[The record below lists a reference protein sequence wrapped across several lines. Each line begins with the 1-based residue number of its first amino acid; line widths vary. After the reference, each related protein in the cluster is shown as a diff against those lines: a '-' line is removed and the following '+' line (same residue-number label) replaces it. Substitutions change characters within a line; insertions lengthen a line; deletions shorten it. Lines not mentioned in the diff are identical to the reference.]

1 MCRLLLFVGFI
12 QVPWQ
17 FSGKGEPVLQA
28 LARLDEEIASS
39 EKSHP
44 AARLAVVTA
53 EMDVIQQV
61 TFYTDNNINITNRS
75 S

>member
-1 MCRLLLFVGFI
+1 MLVNVGFI
-12 QVPWQ
+12 AILWLIQVQWQ
-17 FSGKGEPVLQA
+17 LSSKGETVVSA

-61 TFYTDNNINITNRS
+61 GF
-75 S
+75 